1 MVNKTAANH
10 NEKTAVDMSP
20 NAISARL
27 EKAGQLYELAQML
40 KSAKRIDSNPD
51 SKRRS
56 AIKPNAGTGS

>member
-1 MVNKTAANH
+1 MVNNSGGNH
-10 NEKTAVDMSP
+10 NEKTAADMSAA
-20 NAISARL
+20 AISARL